1 MPVPEVYSAE
11 LSEFVM
17 AAGVKLMKEFKPDIM
32 YLSTTDYIQHKY
44 EPGHEGSQ

>member
-1 MPVPEVYSAE
+1 
-11 LSEFVM
+11 M

-44 EPGHEGSQ
+44 EPGHKVANKFYANV